1 MKFVIQR
8 VTHAKVEVEQKIIGS
23 IQNGY
28 LVLIGIAED
37 DNEEIADKL
46 VKKLLGLRI
55 LQMRMAMNK
64 FKSKGCKWIPLV
76 SFTIYII
83 CRLS

>member
-37 DNEEIADKL
+37 DNEKL
-46 VKKLLGLRI
+46 QI
-55 LQMRMAMNK
+55 N
-64 FKSKGCKWIPLV
+64 
-76 SFTIYII
+76 
-83 CRLS
+83 